1 MAVVGV
7 GAGVSAL
14 AALAGQVTANRAE
27 GRRATAAHGRDEA
40 ARAAEHAQ
48 RYAESQRATLHDLQE
63 AVVELLDLLLT
74 LALTPP
80 ELDEISGQNLRQY
93 LLAARIKML
102 TQRVA
107 DDSSRAEVESAA
119 EVLEEYTAS
128 GCRSSAA
135 NFDTTR

>member
-1 MAVVGV
+1 
-7 GAGVSAL
+7 
-14 AALAGQVTANRAE
+14 
-27 GRRATAAHGRDEA
+27 
-40 ARAAEHAQ
+40 
-48 RYAESQRATLHDLQE
+48 
-63 AVVELLDLLLT
+63 VELLDLLLT